1 MRLTNKTIFY
11 FSFIGTIIYTA
22 YGVLQLGRQGGPCN
36 GGLAI
41 IVLTPF
47 LLVCIGLLIGTFS
60 WLTYSDKT
68 NFTKPIVFSIISLL
82 SWTYWLFTF
91 LEDSIKEGLLY
102 LGLFEL
108 FNIILLLFF
117 VRQKIKNENRKDLN
131 LNQ

>member
-1 MRLTNKTIFY
+1 MIQTNKTLFY

-41 IVLTPF
+41 IILTPF

-60 WLTYSDKT
+60 WLTYSNKT
-68 NFTKPIVFSIISLL
+68 DFTKPIFFTIISLL
-82 SWTYWLFTF
+82 IWSYWFFTF
-91 LEDSIKEGLLY
+91 LGDSIKEGLIY

-108 FNIILLLFF
+108 FNILLLLIF
-117 VRQKIKNENRKDLN
+117 VKQKIKTENRKD
-131 LNQ
+131 

>member
-1 MRLTNKTIFY
+1 MIQRNKTLFY

-41 IVLTPF
+41 IILTPF

-60 WLTYSDKT
+60 WLTYSNKT
-68 NFTKPIVFSIISLL
+68 DFTKPIFFTIISLL
-82 SWTYWLFTF
+82 IWSYWFFTF
-91 LEDSIKEGLLY
+91 LADSIKEGLIY

-108 FNIILLLFF
+108 FNILLLLFF
-117 VRQKIKNENRKDLN
+117 VKQKIKTENRKD
-131 LNQ
+131 

>member
-1 MRLTNKTIFY
+1 VRQTNKIIFY

-22 YGVLQLGRQGGPCN
+22 FGILQLGRQGGPCN

-60 WLTYSDKT
+60 WLTYSNKT
-68 NFTKPIVFSIISLL
+68 NSTKPIIFTIISLL
-82 SWTYWLFTF
+82 IWTYWFFTF
-91 LEDSIKEGLLY
+91 MGDSLKEGLLY

-108 FNIILLLFF
+108 FNILLLMFF
-117 VRQKIKNENRKDLN
+117 VKQKIKMKIEKT
-131 LNQ
+131 